1 MARPRT
7 RRAAAESRE
16 KAEQAV
22 GKAKVAEQID
32 VKADARKEDSVKFA
46 KEVKETEQK
55 SSGKRRRPSD
65 LSPGPAS
72 VRDDKRRKV
81 QLTSLVVCNL
91 TSPFRPYLYEG
102 PTEPVGVVRRL
113 GQLSLKHPP

>member
-22 GKAKVAEQID
+22 GKVKAAEQID
-32 VKADARKEDSVKFA
+32 VQADARKDDSVQPA
-46 KEVKETEQK
+46 EVVKETERK
-55 SSGKRRRPSD
+55 SSGKRRRPLD

-81 QLTSLVVCNL
+81 QPTQTS
-91 TSPFRPYLYEG
+91 E
-102 PTEPVGVVRRL
+102 
-113 GQLSLKHPP
+113 LSST

>member
-22 GKAKVAEQID
+22 GKAKVAELID
-32 VKADARKEDSVKFA
+32 VKADARKEDSVKPA
-46 KEVKETEQK
+46 KAVKETDQK

-81 QLTSLVVCNL
+81 QPTSLEVCSL
-91 TSPFRPYLYEG
+91 TCLYLSYPSITTSG
-102 PTEPVGVVRRL
+102 MWK
-113 GQLSLKHPP
+113 LKSRD

>member
-16 KAEQAV
+16 KAEQAIEKEKGV
-22 GKAKVAEQID
+22 EKLEVA
-32 VKADARKEDSVKFA
+32 ADARKEDSAEPNATLPEPDK
-46 KEVKETEQK
+46 K

-65 LSPGPAS
+65 LTPALAS

-81 QLTSLVVCNL
+81 
-91 TSPFRPYLYEG
+91 RPSAACKAPHSTDSSYY
-102 PTEPVGVVRRL
+102 
-113 GQLSLKHPP
+113 S

>member
-22 GKAKVAEQID
+22 EKAKAVEQIE
-32 VKADARKEDSVKFA
+32 VNADARKEDSVQPSKQA
-46 KEVKETEQK
+46 ELTEQK

-65 LSPGPAS
+65 LSPPAPT
-72 VRDDKRRKV
+72 VDKRRKV
-81 QLTSLVVCNL
+81 KLDTVPGLQTSSQATFQSLNLFTYLLVSL
-91 TSPFRPYLYEG
+91 RRSTAFSP
-102 PTEPVGVVRRL
+102 
-113 GQLSLKHPP
+113 